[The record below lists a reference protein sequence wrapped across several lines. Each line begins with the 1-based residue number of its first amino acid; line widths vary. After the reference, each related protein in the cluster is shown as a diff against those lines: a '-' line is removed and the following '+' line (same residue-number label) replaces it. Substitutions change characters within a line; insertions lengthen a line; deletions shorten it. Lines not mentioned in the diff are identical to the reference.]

1 MLLSRNTRGDLCL
14 ISSSCKRIYSNYVS
28 DINFED
34 KTLKPYGLLGNDE
47 TISFEEQVLEQG
59 SDVILDLYQLELK
72 DLNSCWPDIV
82 EYLKTDTVNTKLNLR
97 NKRIGRE
104 DCPVTIESVCDIL
117 RHNHSITHLDLAL
130 NFIGI
135 DEISTLANLIETN
148 YTLKSIDLS
157 VNNIGPDGINIIA
170 NSLRRNF
177 TIDELILIN
186 CKVGPQLT
194 IQEEL
199 IEIASVNEAI
209 INLGSALSQRNVIT
223 EFKFNYH
230 NCKLDNN
237 AMISLSRA
245 PLRTLHVEC
254 DINDIYVQYSRAPS
268 RTLFLE
274 RETRS
279 TNFLNTLLSN
289 EYIEHVVLG
298 YITTS
303 RLILPS
309 GFPVFSDNT
318 VFQMANLLKTNVT
331 LKSLRF
337 RINNVTSIG
346 VQSLCEAL
354 NHNRIIERIEFCDEE
369 TPAIVNALSRNEIIR
384 MQFRNMYNS
393 LDNCSSDL
401 PFDISR
407 LMFNYMLTTMPN

>member
-1 MLLSRNTRGDLCL
+1 MLLTRNTRGDLCL

-72 DLNSCWPDIV
+72 DLNSYWPDIV

-135 DEISTLANLIETN
+135 DEIRTLANLIETN

-157 VNNIGPDGINIIA
+157 VNNIGPDGINILA

-177 TIDELILIN
+177 SIDELILIN

-194 IQEEL
+194 IQEKL

-209 INLGSALSQRNVIT
+209 INLGSALLQRNVIT
-223 EFKFNYH
+223 EFKFDYH

-254 DINDIYVQYSRAPS
+254 AINDIYLPYLRAPS
-268 RTLFLE
+268 RTLLLE
-274 RETRS
+274 SETRS

-289 EYIEHVVLG
+289 EHLEHVVLG
-298 YITTS
+298 NINT
-303 RLILPS
+303 LVNNDLNL
-309 GFPVFSDNT
+309 PVFSDNT
-318 VFQMANLLKTNVT
+318 VFQMANLLRTNVT

-337 RINNVTSIG
+337 RVNNVTNIG
-346 VQSLCEAL
+346 IQSLCEIL

-369 TPAIVNALSRNEIIR
+369 TPAIVDALSRNEIIR

-393 LDNCSSDL
+393 LNNCAPDL
-401 PFDISR
+401 PYDISR
-407 LMFNYMLTTMPN
+407 LMFNYMLSTMPN